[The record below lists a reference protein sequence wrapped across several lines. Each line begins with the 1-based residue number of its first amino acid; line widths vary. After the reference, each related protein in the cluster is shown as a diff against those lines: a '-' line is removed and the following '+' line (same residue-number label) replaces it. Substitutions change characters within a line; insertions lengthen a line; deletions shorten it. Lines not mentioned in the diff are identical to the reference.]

1 MNSNQHK
8 KHMII
13 KHNKSKIIIRL
24 FLAVCLS
31 FFAGC
36 GSRDIKQDDFSC
48 NIVIEEGQGFTVEN
62 NTCSVKKGRDASFKI
77 NLEDGYQ
84 LAGAQYPD
92 YSIQQ
97 ADIGNSITLTLQK
110 VRYSELVSL
119 DIKKSNLNINYFA
132 NGGIRLDNGSASEA
146 VQVAVLPSHLRVN
159 TAKGTDIF
167 SRKGYTLIGWNT
179 ASDGSGE
186 HIGLG
191 SRVEIT
197 NEMLLYA
204 EWSKWSDS
212 NDFSYEIDN
221 NSVIITGY
229 KGNEDKITV
238 PAEINNMPVI
248 AIEANGFLNVQCEIV
263 VLPSSIRRLE
273 SYAFK
278 NSALKE
284 IYLYDNLS
292 YVNDYTFEGCTELT
306 TLHINAI
313 ELPVYSGSYY
323 DTFQDKYDW
332 LFSLK
337 NHQKIVLF
345 SGSSTRFGYDCEML
359 KEAFPDYEIVN
370 MGVFAY
376 TNAVPQLQLILD
388 CMDDGDILIHAPEF
402 DAAKRQFCTTQDV
415 DSAIFSMMESDYDT
429 FAKLD
434 LRKFQK
440 VFSSFNSYLNTKSN
454 MTSSSYDLSASNFDE
469 NGTPV
474 DEPSYNKYGDYILY
488 RPNST
493 SVKPIYGLPVD
504 YTIKAFPLEQYLTP
518 LNQMYTSFLEKGI
531 RVYFTYAPRNIY
543 AISEDSTLEEREK
556 LDQYFRQ
563 NLIVPVISNMEDS
576 LYQGTYLY
584 GTDNHLSTEGAKI
597 RTEKIIEDL
606 KKQLSLENP
615 EVINENN

>member
-97 ADIGNSITLTLQK
+97 ADIGNSITLTLKK

-146 VQVAVLPSHLRVN
+146 VQVAVLPSHLRIN

>member
-36 GSRDIKQDDFSC
+36 GSRDIKLDDFSC

-97 ADIGNSITLTLQK
+97 ADIGNSMTLTLKK

-146 VQVAVLPSHLRVN
+146 VQVAVLPSHLRIN

>member
-36 GSRDIKQDDFSC
+36 GSRDIKLDDFSC

-97 ADIGNSITLTLQK
+97 ADIGNSMTLTLKK

-146 VQVAVLPSHLRVN
+146 VQVAVLPSHLRIN

-229 KGNEDKITV
+229 KGNEDKISV

-248 AIEANGFLNVQCEIV
+248 AIDANGFLNVQCEIV

-504 YTIKAFPLEQYLTP
+504 YTIRAFPLEQYLTP

>member
-36 GSRDIKQDDFSC
+36 GSRDIKLDDFSC

-97 ADIGNSITLTLQK
+97 ADIGNSMTLTLKK

-119 DIKKSNLNINYFA
+119 DIKKSDLNINYFA

-159 TAKGTDIF
+159 TAKGADIF

-229 KGNEDKITV
+229 KGNEDKISV

-248 AIEANGFLNVQCEIV
+248 AIDANGFLNVLCDIV

-278 NSALKE
+278 NSTLKE

-292 YVNDYTFEGCTELT
+292 YVNDYTFGGCTKLT

-504 YTIKAFPLEQYLTP
+504 YTIRAFPLEQYLTP

-606 KKQLSLENP
+606 KKQLSLENT
-615 EVINENN
+615 EVISENN